1 MWLKQWDSCVFGYEI
16 RSTTEEVLSALR
28 RHSSIAQHQR
38 PSGMSF
44 LRKNKGQRLSDGN
57 SRYSNNLD
65 QENGNLKGLQE
76 LWNKKSRGSSRT
88 KGLLLYLFCKTIIY
102 LFIYFFFVVDR
113 CLVCLSLQIICMQI
127 HFCLKFANLL
137 ILKCLT
143 NALHILVRSNKK
155 LILE

>member
-1 MWLKQWDSCVFGYEI
+1 MWLKQWDSCVFGSEI

-76 LWNKKSRGSSRT
+76 LWNKKSRGT
-88 KGLLLYLFCKTIIY
+88 GPPEQKVCCCTYFIKQFFIY
-102 LFIYFFFVVDR
+102 LFISF
-113 CLVCLSLQIICMQI
+113 L
-127 HFCLKFANLL
+127 
-137 ILKCLT
+137 
-143 NALHILVRSNKK
+143 K
-155 LILE
+155 LIDV

>member
-1 MWLKQWDSCVFGYEI
+1 MMQSSLKQVVNEQLWVDKYAPSSFTELLSDEQTNREWDSRVFGSEI
-16 RSTTEEVLSALR
+16 RSTMEEVLSALR

-76 LWNKKSRGSSRT
+76 LWNKKS
-88 KGLLLYLFCKTIIY
+88 KGTGPPEQK
-102 LFIYFFFVVDR
+102 FVV
-113 CLVCLSLQIICMQI
+113 V
-127 HFCLKFANLL
+127 L
-137 ILKCLT
+137 I
-143 NALHILVRSNKK
+143 S
-155 LILE
+155 

>member
-1 MWLKQWDSCVFGYEI
+1 MNGSQGHFFHRLSPCLILEPISVLMQRVEQDAFTKALQAKLLSDEQTNREVLLWLKQWDSRVFGSEI
-16 RSTTEEVLSALR
+16 RSTMEEVLSALR

-76 LWNKKSRGSSRT
+76 LWNKKS
-88 KGLLLYLFCKTIIY
+88 KGTGPPEQKVCCYTLLFE
-102 LFIYFFFVVDR
+102 
-113 CLVCLSLQIICMQI
+113 IC
-127 HFCLKFANLL
+127 
-137 ILKCLT
+137 
-143 NALHILVRSNKK
+143 
-155 LILE
+155 